1 MKKTLYCLGEEQVS
15 FDIVNLF
22 NWVCKDVSFNEKYF
36 KYELI
41 ENKKNLSFEIKGLS
55 SEKYDRF
62 VYILISRDGNG
73 FVDFLFYEGFEDP
86 TENDKPIAAAEATK
100 NSGKEAGNMI
110 TQRSPKK
117 IAIFEKWGDIPYTFF
132 ISNPDPIEKTIKS
145 FSQTHNC
152 EFATITS
159 EKFGTSEIT
168 ISEIGKFGYQV
179 YTPPFKY
186 SKLQDILTQENKRK
200 GVSEPNFKSKRVKI
214 PYRVFYRNNRIEV
227 QASLYKLKGNNDPG
241 EGYISSRAWLIR
253 KMNPDK
259 EIVIINHRQNKKF
272 FENKNNKLINVLK
285 SVGVKV
291 QFQDGTLISIDKEE
305 GIYNKSYWK
314 YANKGEKIGTIYMEQ
329 YFLKLGYEVIFTNHA
344 GCGKS
349 YILFEE
355 KSYTTNQGVGIPDL
369 VLYKREDNKLLVIEG
384 EQSKNYKKGLK
395 QAKDLK
401 FDDFIIREFIPILPK
416 EVEVCKYLC
425 TYGEYNNEP
434 EVIFNLTEDFEVN
447 INLDA
452 KKI

>member
-15 FDIVNLF
+15 FDIINLF
-22 NWVCKDVSFNEKYF
+22 NWICKDISLNENDL

-132 ISNPDPIEKTIKS
+132 IANPEPIEKTIKS

-186 SKLQDILTQENKRK
+186 STIEDIVFQENKRNPPRNPD
-200 GVSEPNFKSKRVKI
+200 SI
-214 PYRVFYRNNRIEV
+214 PYRVFFRNNRIEI
-227 QASLYKLKGNNDPG
+227 QANLYKKNGNNDPG
-241 EGYISSRAWLIR
+241 EGYVASRTWLIR
-253 KMNPDK
+253 QMDPNI
-259 EIVIINHRQNKKF
+259 EIVLINHRRDKNF
-272 FENKNNKLINVLK
+272 FEKENNKLINVLK
-285 SVGVKV
+285 SVGVTVVFKDNNSMV
-291 QFQDGTLISIDKEE
+291 IKREKDVFD
-305 GIYNKSYWK
+305 KSYWK
-314 YANKGEKIGTIYMEQ
+314 YARKGEKIGTIYMEQ
-329 YFLKLGYEVIFTNHA
+329 YFLKLGYEVLFTNHA

-349 YILFEE
+349 YILFEG
-355 KSYTTNQGVGIPDL
+355 KSYTTNQGSGIPDI
-369 VLYKREDNKLLVIEG
+369 VFYNRIENQLLVIEG

-395 QAKDLK
+395 QVKDLS
-401 FDDFIIREFIPILPK
+401 FDNFIERELLNILPK
-416 EVEVCKYLC
+416 DVEVCKYLC
-425 TYGEYNNEP
+425 TYGEYKYEP
-434 EVIFNLTEDFEVN
+434 YVIFNITEDFNIN
-447 INLDA
+447 INLDVE
-452 KKI
+452 KIQ

>member
-22 NWVCKDVSFNEKYF
+22 NWICKDITINEEEF

-41 ENKKNLSFEIKGLS
+41 ETDKKLSFEIKGLS
-55 SEKYDRF
+55 SEKYDKF

-73 FVDFLFYEGFEDP
+73 FVDFLFYEGNESP

-110 TQRSPKK
+110 AQRSPKK

-132 ISNPDPIEKTIKS
+132 IANPNPIEKTIKT

-152 EFATITS
+152 EFATITA

-168 ISEIGKFGYQV
+168 ISQIDKFGYKV

-186 SKLQDILTQENKRK
+186 SKLEDIVTQEDKRK
-200 GVSEPNFKSKRVKI
+200 GKAEPNFESKTVKI
-214 PYRVFYRNNRIEV
+214 PYRVFNRNNRVEL
-227 QASLYKLKGNNDPG
+227 QASLYKSKGNNDPG
-241 EGYISSRAWLIR
+241 EGYIASRAFLVR
-253 KMNPDK
+253 ELEPNK
-259 EIVIINHRQNKKF
+259 EIVLINHKQNKKF
-272 FENKNNKLINVLK
+272 FEKTNNKLINALK
-285 SVGVKV
+285 STGVTV
-291 QFQDGTLISIDKEE
+291 EFPDGTSMTIEKEE
-305 GIYNKSYWK
+305 GIYNKPYWK

-329 YFLKLGYEVIFTNHA
+329 YFLKLGYEVLFTNHA

-349 YILFEE
+349 YISFDG
-355 KSYTTNQGVGIPDL
+355 KSYKTKQGVGIPDL
-369 VLYKREDNKLLVIEG
+369 VLYKRENNKLLVIEG

-395 QAKDLK
+395 QVKNVK
-401 FDDFIIREFIPILPK
+401 FNEFIVREFLSILPQG
-416 EVEVCKYLC
+416 VDVCKYLC
-425 TYGEYNNEP
+425 TYGDYNNEP

-447 INLDA
+447 INMGA
-452 KKI
+452 QKI